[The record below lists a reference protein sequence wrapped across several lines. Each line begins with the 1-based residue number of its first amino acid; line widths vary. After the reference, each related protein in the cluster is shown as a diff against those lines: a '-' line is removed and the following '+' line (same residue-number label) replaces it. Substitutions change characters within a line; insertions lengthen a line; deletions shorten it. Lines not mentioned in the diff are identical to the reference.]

1 MGQTPG
7 DIMKKILVFLVFIS
21 SILFGE
27 TNYPQWSFEMK
38 IWPFDILYPFQT
50 GFATLNGVTAT
61 SNAQISDRLDS
72 AVSKGA
78 NTVIFYIDDE
88 QSYETFVDESGFSQ
102 TTNRIQYLVSQAH
115 NRNLKIVCYL
125 NGLEVL
131 AVGAKDNLSMP
142 TLARNYPSWL
152 QIDIYG
158 TSMVWYTEGQTEWIP
173 PKSEDAW
180 ASPLCP
186 WKDMFT
192 NRLTSLAATGLD
204 GVYIDAT
211 FLPGVDFDGIKW
223 ASTDS
228 LFDIAFSNKYG
239 LPNEITCTAWSSPK
253 NVDWNSELWR
263 KWIYFRHEVIRDY
276 LADLADTA
284 RSLGMVPFFESSSC
298 DLGAGTYLANDVAF
312 TISGGIAC
320 SPEIE
325 PEGDFKAAFRMAK
338 QTRDANQEFPFW
350 FLGWPN
356 TAKKARREYS
366 VTLCNSGNYYPSAET
381 TDHFPSNSFNFM
393 DQIRNPILNNR
404 IPKQSTVLIYPMR
417 SKDYTY
423 ETETSFESYIDAFA
437 VLSENH
443 IDFRILPLDS
453 MASNDLENIDNI
465 VLAGAEC
472 ISDSEYSLIK
482 NKTISLVG
490 NNGTKNEWG
499 NTRTIPLSFSH
510 TADIDN
516 ITPNLSF
523 TIDAPGSTYIEYY
536 TDKSDTDHYFIFAYN
551 DTLSGKI
558 KVNNSESMVVKIYEL
573 DKPVQEITDTS
584 ISISINDYLDVIDI
598 SPIPEPSCLFF
609 ILIILALSNFICRP
623 HRG

>member
-1 MGQTPG
+1 VKVKGQTPG
-7 DIMKKILVFLVFIS
+7 DIMKKFLVFLVFFS

-61 SNAQISDRLDS
+61 SDAQISGRLDA

-152 QIDIYG
+152 QIDIEG
-158 TSMVWYTEGQTEWIP
+158 DSMVWLTDTQTEWIP

-180 ASPLCP
+180 ASPLSP

-239 LPNEITCTAWSSPK
+239 LQSPK

-276 LADLADTA
+276 LANLADTA

-350 FLGWPN
+350 FLGWPK
-356 TAKKARREYS
+356 TAKKARCEYS
-366 VTLCNSGNYYPSAET
+366 VTLCNSGNYYPSAEA
-381 TDHFPSNSFNFM
+381 TDHFPANSFNFM

-404 IPKQSTVLIYPMR
+404 IPKQNTVLIYPMR

-453 MASNDLENIDNI
+453 MTSNDLENIDNI

-472 ISDSEYSLIK
+472 ISDGEYNLIK

-499 NTRTIPLSFSH
+499 NTRTTPLSFSH

-516 ITPNLSF
+516 ITPNLPF

-536 TDKSDTDHYFIFAYN
+536 TDKSDADHYFIFAYN
-551 DTLSGKI
+551 DNLSGKI
-558 KVNNSESMVVKIYEL
+558 TIGNDTLMTGKIYEI
-573 DKPVQEITDTS
+573 DKPAQSFDSTTVEVK
-584 ISISINDYLDVIDI
+584 INDRLDVLDL
-598 SPIPEPSCLFF
+598 SVSQIPEPGTIFF
-609 ILIILALSNFICRP
+609 ILIFQWCLTKNVARSSCCA
-623 HRG
+623 G